1 MVTISG
7 YLLIG
12 AVATVVTLVT
22 TPFVAALA
30 RHRGWVVEPDERRVH
45 DRPTPDV
52 GGIAMFAGFLVAF
65 GVAATMDR
73 FADLFRNNSEPIG
86 VVLACSLVFL
96 VGLVDDIV
104 EPRRSPR

>member
-1 MVTISG
+1 M
-7 YLLIG
+7 
-12 AVATVVTLVT
+12 
-22 TPFVAALA
+22 
-30 RHRGWVVEPDERRVH
+30 
-45 DRPTPDV
+45 
-52 GGIAMFAGFLVAF
+52 
-65 GVAATMDR
+65 AATMDR